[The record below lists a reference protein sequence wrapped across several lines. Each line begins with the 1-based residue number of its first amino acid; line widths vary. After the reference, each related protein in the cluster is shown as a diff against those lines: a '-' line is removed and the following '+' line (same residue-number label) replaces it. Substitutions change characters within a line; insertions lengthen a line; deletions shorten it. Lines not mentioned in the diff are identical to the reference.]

1 MAITVH
7 AIQKQHEMVWF
18 INTLLFNKI
27 SSLLSIGLYEGGMEL
42 NIARRYREKG
52 RHIEITGID
61 IDNRQELQES
71 IREIR
76 ETWNQSFTFL
86 QRSSHD
92 SQDDLGKFDAVWID
106 GDHSYGSVKQDFEL
120 ALTKATKIIAF
131 HDIIDSDYHRKM
143 GCFVSRLWKE
153 IKISGLRTEEIVG
166 NDWAG
171 IGIVYIE

>member
-1 MAITVH
+1 MTITVRS
-7 AIQKQHEMVWF
+7 IQKQHEMAWF

-42 NIARRYREKG
+42 NIARRYRAKD
-52 RHIEITGID
+52 RSIEITGID
-61 IDNRQELQES
+61 IYDSPVLQES

-76 ETWNQSFTFL
+76 ETWNQPFTFL

-106 GDHSYGSVKQDFEL
+106 GDHSYKSVKQDFEL

-131 HDIIDSDYHRKM
+131 HDIVDSNYHRKM
-143 GCFVSRLWKE
+143 KCFVSRLWAE
-153 IKISGLRTEEIVG
+153 IKKSGFRTEEIIG
-166 NDWAG
+166 PDWAG
-171 IGIVYIE
+171 IGIIYL

>member
-1 MAITVH
+1 MAITVR
-7 AIQKQHEMVWF
+7 AIQKQHEMAWF
-18 INTLLFNKI
+18 INTLLRNKV

-42 NIARRYREKG
+42 NIARMYRAKD
-52 RHIEITGID
+52 RSIEITGID
-61 IDNRQELQES
+61 IDDRPELQES

-76 ETWNQSFTFL
+76 ETWNQPFTFL
-86 QRSSHD
+86 RRSSHD

-106 GDHSYGSVKQDFEL
+106 GDHSYKSVKQDFEL

-131 HDIIDSDYHRKM
+131 HDIVDCDYHRKM

-171 IGIVYIE
+171 IGIIYL